1 MNNQQLIYEGLA
13 LLDQVHDHQP
23 IVATASTAVHRLHR
37 SPQLVTTLI
46 AQRHDTADMPHAN
59 LVKLFEKVD
68 RHFNEGELRDL
79 CFHLHVND
87 EDLRGGSKRDK
98 ARELVLLMDR
108 HGRLPDLLQ
117 QVAIARPKVT
127 WRDAPQQSGGV
138 TIVSQLNVA
147 VVVDIARPTIRDV
160 ARYLDEQ
167 ETAVNFLL
175 LQHSQPDDFLDATQ
189 NWNPFIKAFSQT
201 MNTSKHSFSGA
212 KVHFF
217 LSAPGALLFGL
228 GCIWGTVDEAL
239 VYHYEKGTYFPV
251 IHISRELR

>member
-1 MNNQQLIYEGLA
+1 MNNQQLTHEGLT
-13 LLDQVHDHQP
+13 LLEQVNDPQP
-23 IVATASTAVHRLHR
+23 IAAGAKVMVHRLQ
-37 SPQLVTTLI
+37 STPQLAATLI
-46 AQRHDTADMPHAN
+46 AQRHDTADMTHAN

-68 RHFNEGELRDL
+68 HLFNDSELRDL
-79 CFHLHVND
+79 CFRLNVND
-87 EDLRGGSKRDK
+87 EDLKGGGKRDK
-98 ARELVLLMDR
+98 ARELVMQIER

-117 QVAIARPKVT
+117 QVTTLRPKVT
-127 WRDAPQQSGGV
+127 WQDAPQQSGGMA
-138 TIVSQLNVA
+138 IISQLNVA
-147 VVVDIARPTIRDV
+147 IVVDIARPTIRDV

-175 LQHSQPDDFLDATQ
+175 LKHTQPDTFLSTAQ
-189 NWNPFIKAFSQT
+189 NWNPFVKAFSQA
-201 MNTSKHSFSGA
+201 MNTSKHSLSGV

-228 GCIWGTVDEAL
+228 GCIWGTVDEAV